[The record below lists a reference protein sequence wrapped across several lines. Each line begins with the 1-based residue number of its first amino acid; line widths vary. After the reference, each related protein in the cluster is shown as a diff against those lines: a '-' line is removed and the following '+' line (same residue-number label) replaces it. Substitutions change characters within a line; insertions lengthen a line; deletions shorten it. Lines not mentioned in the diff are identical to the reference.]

1 MGTAARLSRANAP
14 RQGIHGGFLHSA
26 ERYAH
31 RPAVEVRG
39 TILTY
44 DELRSRAMSLAAS
57 LQRAT
62 PSGGPPL
69 TAVFAYRSATAY
81 SGVLAA
87 LLSGHGYV
95 PLNRTFPHDRTRT
108 MLERSGCRSLI
119 VDGASEPQLEA
130 VLQLAK
136 EPLLILLPERADT
149 RSLRSRWSR
158 HTILGASDLEPA
170 GKFEEKPVLPD
181 SMAYLLFTSGS
192 TGIPKGVMVAH
203 RNVAHLVSFMTA
215 RYGISEHD
223 RFSQT
228 FDMSSQLIEITIYS
242 SEDQILR

>member
-14 RQGIHGGFLHSA
+14 RQGIHGGLLHSA

-95 PLNRTFPHDRTRT
+95 PLNRTFPLKRTWA
-108 MLERSGCRSLI
+108 MLQRSGCRSLI
-119 VDGASEPQLEA
+119 VDAESELRLEA
-130 VLQLAK
+130 ILDLSE
-136 EPLLILLPERADT
+136 EPLLIILPERTDT
-149 RSLRSRWSR
+149 SYLRSRWSR

-170 GKFEEKPVLPD
+170 GKFEDNPV
-181 SMAYLLFTSGS
+181 S
-192 TGIPKGVMVAH
+192 
-203 RNVAHLVSFMTA
+203 
-215 RYGISEHD
+215 
-223 RFSQT
+223 
-228 FDMSSQLIEITIYS
+228 
-242 SEDQILR
+242 

>member
-1 MGTAARLSRANAP
+1 MGTAARLSRANANAP

-95 PLNRTFPHDRTRT
+95 PLNRTFPPDRPRT
-108 MLERSGCRSLI
+108 MLERSGCRYLI
-119 VDGASEPQLEA
+119 VHGQSEPPLEPA
-130 VLQLAK
+130 PRLHQAPHLV
-136 EPLLILLPERADT
+136 PLTQPADT
-149 RSLRSRWSR
+149 R
-158 HTILGASDLEPA
+158 
-170 GKFEEKPVLPD
+170 
-181 SMAYLLFTSGS
+181 
-192 TGIPKGVMVAH
+192 
-203 RNVAHLVSFMTA
+203 
-215 RYGISEHD
+215 
-223 RFSQT
+223 
-228 FDMSSQLIEITIYS
+228 
-242 SEDQILR
+242 

>member
-26 ERYAH
+26 ERYGH

-69 TAVFAYRSATAY
+69 TAVFAYGSAAAY

-87 LLSGHGYV
+87 LLSGYRYV
-95 PLNRTFPHDRTRT
+95 RRD
-108 MLERSGCRSLI
+108 RSL
-119 VDGASEPQLEA
+119 P
-130 VLQLAK
+130 
-136 EPLLILLPERADT
+136 PERNPPM
-149 RSLRSRWSR
+149 L
-158 HTILGASDLEPA
+158 
-170 GKFEEKPVLPD
+170 
-181 SMAYLLFTSGS
+181 
-192 TGIPKGVMVAH
+192 
-203 RNVAHLVSFMTA
+203 
-215 RYGISEHD
+215 
-223 RFSQT
+223 
-228 FDMSSQLIEITIYS
+228 
-242 SEDQILR
+242 